1 VKCMAVS
8 LHYSLQMQS
17 FSHCEPINNS
27 GELTGPDV
35 VLLADAFSEF
45 ISASGRLEASY
56 EKLQLDVMYLSQELA
71 DRNSALKFSLEEN
84 ERVHLALRQIVDAM
98 PCGVL
103 VVEEDG
109 VVPMMNPEGRRLLG
123 LGSSTAKCL
132 NTISVEA
139 GIDLAGFLKW
149 PASCGTEQEF
159 CTSLPRARRWLAI
172 QQQPLLR
179 AEGLGQQGRVGKQT
193 VLILRDVTSHKLA
206 EEERERARRATALA
220 EVATTLAHEIRNP
233 LASLELFAGLI
244 ASGGEDTAEWISHL
258 HAGIRSLA
266 GTVNNVL
273 SFHGVGFPALC
284 ALDLADT
291 IRSSV
296 EFVRP
301 IAKEAGVTL
310 SFSSDLSKVEVQG
323 NSGALQQVV
332 LNMVSNAI
340 RHTGKGGSV
349 QVSVRQVRAGAVA
362 GAGLAVIEF
371 ADTGSGIAA
380 DHLQEIF
387 RPGFSGSGNSSGLG
401 LSVCQ
406 QIVKQHEGQ
415 ISVASTPGLGS
426 TFSVEIPT
434 L

>member
-1 VKCMAVS
+1 M
-8 LHYSLQMQS
+8 
-17 FSHCEPINNS
+17 
-27 GELTGPDV
+27 
-35 VLLADAFSEF
+35 
-45 ISASGRLEASY
+45 
-56 EKLQLDVMYLSQELA
+56 
-71 DRNSALKFSLEEN
+71 
-84 ERVHLALRQIVDAM
+84 
-98 PCGVL
+98 
-103 VVEEDG
+103 
-109 VVPMMNPEGRRLLG
+109 
-123 LGSSTAKCL
+123 
-132 NTISVEA
+132 
-139 GIDLAGFLKW
+139 
-149 PASCGTEQEF
+149 
-159 CTSLPRARRWLAI
+159 
-172 QQQPLLR
+172 LR
-179 AEGLGQQGRVGKQT
+179 AEEFGQQGRVGKQT

-244 ASGGEDTAEWISHL
+244 ASGGEETAEWISHL

-310 SFSSDLSKVEVQG
+310 LFSSDLSKVEVQG

-332 LNMVSNAI
+332 LNIVSNAI

-349 QVSVRQVRAGAVA
+349 QVSVRQVRVGAVA
-362 GAGLAVIEF
+362 GTGLAVIEF

-415 ISVASTPGLGS
+415 IRVASTPGLGS